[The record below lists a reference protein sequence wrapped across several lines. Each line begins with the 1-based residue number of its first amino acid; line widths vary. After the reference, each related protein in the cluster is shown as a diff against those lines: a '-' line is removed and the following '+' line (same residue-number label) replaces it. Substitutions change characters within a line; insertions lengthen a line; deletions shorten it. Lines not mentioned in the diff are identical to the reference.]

1 MNGNLR
7 IHGSRKRSE
16 VEIDL
21 NHIDRIQKES
31 GWFRRWRLR
40 IHSRDRD
47 TFTIGGLDA
56 ISANGVVEAVRFVAA
71 QRASELAPQLS
82 ELDQRIQNIFR
93 GRDYVRHSSADAL
106 HMQIKSLA
114 QDGNR
119 ELVRIHLPIPAIHAL
134 VRLHEFR
141 RRDRLET
148 VRERGNSKFVMGQAG
163 AVRTAASGVLDH
175 TLTDEQADAIATDE
189 DVTLVLAGAGT
200 GKTATITGKIAYLV
214 RHQQIDPNEILVL
227 AFNRKAAAE
236 IRDRLPGDLRGA
248 RVTTFHAFG
257 MRVVGEATGTKPSV
271 SRLAEDGVLL
281 SQVIDE
287 ILLDILRSSK
297 KGESLRKLLALYRN
311 HYRSPFEFR
320 SKGEYIG
327 YLRGCELR
335 PLTLPGKKPVRVKS
349 FEELQVANFLSLNGI
364 DFEYEKP
371 YPVNTANTRH
381 RQYRPDFYLPDYDI
395 YIEHFALDK
404 DGNAPPHFQNYAEGV
419 DWKRRI
425 HKSYGTTLIETY
437 TWQCRRG
444 VLTEKLEKTL
454 VDHGVV
460 LGSVS
465 IDLLFDGLRRVLESW
480 LSRLLRTFL
489 KHVKTSILTEDDL
502 VRRAMDG
509 IDKSRNLAFL
519 RVFRNVRS
527 AYEKILNERGA
538 VDFEDL
544 INDAAEHIRNHL
556 WEVPYRYVLVD
567 EFQDI
572 SAGRMAMLAA
582 LKRPQTA
589 YFLVG
594 DDWQSIYVTFCRQ

>member
-335 PLTLPGKKPVRVKS
+335 ALTLPGKKPVRV
-349 FEELQVANFLSLNGI
+349 N
-364 DFEYEKP
+364 P
-371 YPVNTANTRH
+371 
-381 RQYRPDFYLPDYDI
+381 
-395 YIEHFALDK
+395 
-404 DGNAPPHFQNYAEGV
+404 
-419 DWKRRI
+419 
-425 HKSYGTTLIETY
+425 
-437 TWQCRRG
+437 
-444 VLTEKLEKTL
+444 
-454 VDHGVV
+454 
-460 LGSVS
+460 
-465 IDLLFDGLRRVLESW
+465 
-480 LSRLLRTFL
+480 
-489 KHVKTSILTEDDL
+489 
-502 VRRAMDG
+502 
-509 IDKSRNLAFL
+509 
-519 RVFRNVRS
+519 
-527 AYEKILNERGA
+527 
-538 VDFEDL
+538 
-544 INDAAEHIRNHL
+544 
-556 WEVPYRYVLVD
+556 
-567 EFQDI
+567 DI
-572 SAGRMAMLAA
+572 SSER
-582 LKRPQTA
+582 
-589 YFLVG
+589 
-594 DDWQSIYVTFCRQ
+594 